1 MDRFN
6 AAIKSI
12 NNDNKEYILNGIKL
26 THNKS
31 FSTSINGIE
40 KSLEILNLPD
50 NYKAVIGIDD
60 NEEINVKNKTIFGKF
75 YIKIYDSFGREVNDF
90 ISHHK
95 LANGIDIKIRST
107 NIDSPK
113 VSIQTEGSKIG
124 YFDADDYEFVI
135 TLYNDKP
142 IEIVSAKASS
152 GNSSD
157 PSKWWIIGG
166 IILSVIIICAV
177 LLYYNLSFKKSV
189 VKSPEVYSK
198 VGAGNIDM
206 VYKTPRFPPRY
217 YNFY

>member
-6 AAIKSI
+6 TAIKSVHI
-12 NNDNKEYILNGIKL
+12 DNKEYVLDGIKL
-26 THNKS
+26 MKDKS
-31 FSTSINGIE
+31 YSTNINGIE
-40 KSLEILNLPD
+40 KTVEILNLPF
-50 NYKAVIGIDD
+50 NYKSIIGIED
-60 NEEINVKNKTIFGKF
+60 NESIRHKNKVIFGKF
-75 YIKIYDSFGREVNDF
+75 YIKIYDSFNREINDF

-95 LANGIDIKIRST
+95 LSSGIEVKIRST

-113 VSIQTEGSKIG
+113 VSILNGDSKIG
-124 YFDADDYEFVI
+124 YFDAEDYEFNFTV
-135 TLYNDKP
+135 YNDKP
-142 IEIVSAKASS
+142 LEIISAKASS

-166 IILSVIIICAV
+166 IIFSVVIICAV

-189 VKSPEVYSK
+189 TKSPELYGKIGV
-198 VGAGNIDM
+198 GNIDM